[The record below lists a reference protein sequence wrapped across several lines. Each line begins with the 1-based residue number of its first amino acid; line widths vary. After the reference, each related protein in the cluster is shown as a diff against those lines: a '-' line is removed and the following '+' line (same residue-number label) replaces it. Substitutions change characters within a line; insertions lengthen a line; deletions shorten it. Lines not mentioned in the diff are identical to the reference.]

1 MYRRTRGVKQGA
13 DEGGWRDGSVLQ
25 PAPQRAKPLEAQ
37 LVSEELS
44 IVCGDEVE
52 LWPPT
57 QGSLCLILTP

>member
-13 DEGGWRDGSVLQ
+13 DEGGWRGGSVLQ

-52 LWPPT
+52 L
-57 QGSLCLILTP
+57 